1 MSARSLDPYGRL
13 PTPNQP
19 TAQTNRLVD
28 SWKPRHAIF
37 ELDGTGTLSGTV
49 KEGAIPVA
57 SRKVFLLDKR
67 NLSVLQHI
75 GQRRLVFIRR
85 PEQIVE
91 IRRDRVRSYPKLQRR
106 HRRQRHPGLRSSL

>member
-67 NLSVLQHI
+67 NLSVLRCNI
-75 GQRRLVFIRR
+75 SASDG
-85 PEQIVE
+85 
-91 IRRDRVRSYPKLQRR
+91 SYSFA
-106 HRRQRHPGLRSSL
+106 GLNKSLKYVVIAFDHTQNYNAVIADSVTPV

>member
-19 TAQTNRLVD
+19 TTQTNRLDRTLPV
-28 SWKPRHAIF
+28 RHALL

-67 NLSVLQHI
+67 NMAVLRCTVSAGDGAYAFTGLNKSLKYVVIAFDHTQNFNAVIADSVTP
-75 GQRRLVFIRR
+75 V
-85 PEQIVE
+85 
-91 IRRDRVRSYPKLQRR
+91 
-106 HRRQRHPGLRSSL
+106 

>member
-1 MSARSLDPYGRL
+1 MSARSLDPYGRR

-19 TAQTNRLVD
+19 ATQTNRLGIPWPMRN
-28 SWKPRHAIF
+28 SIF

-67 NLSVLQHI
+67 NLSVLRCALS
-75 GQRRLVFIRR
+75 G
-85 PEQIVE
+85 
-91 IRRDRVRSYPKLQRR
+91 DDGSYSFT
-106 HRRQRHPGLRSSL
+106 GLNKSMKYVVIAFDHTQNYNAVIADSVTPV